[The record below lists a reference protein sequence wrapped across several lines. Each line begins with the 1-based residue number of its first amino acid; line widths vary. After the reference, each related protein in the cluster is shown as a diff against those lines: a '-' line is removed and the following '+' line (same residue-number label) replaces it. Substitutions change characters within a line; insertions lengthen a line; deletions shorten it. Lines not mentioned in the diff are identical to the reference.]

1 MAEQET
7 STYKIRYATER
18 DVPVILHLIREL
30 AIYEKALHEVFA
42 TEQSL
47 RESLSFPLDPKDLD
61 KGFTEGYAKTLLIC
75 PVPGSTASGGSEQ
88 HHPDIHKDGEE
99 EVAGMALYFHNYSTW
114 HARPGIYLEDLFV
127 HPTYRGRGYGTALIR
142 ALARE
147 CQRLNCR
154 RLEWSVLKWNTPS
167 IDFYQG
173 ASVGATRMEEW
184 VGMRVE
190 GERLERLS
198 KMVEGN

>member
-30 AIYEKALHEVFA
+30 AIYEKALHEVLA

-47 RESLSFPLDPKDLD
+47 RESLSFPVDPKDLD

-75 PVPGSTASGGSEQ
+75 PVGPTKDSGDDDKG
-88 HHPDIHKDGEE
+88 

-147 CQRLNCR
+147 CQRLQCR

-167 IDFYQG
+167 IEFYQG
-173 ASVGATRMEEW
+173 GSVGATRMEEW

-198 KMVEGN
+198 RMVEGS

>member
-1 MAEQET
+1 MAEQVT

-18 DVPVILHLIREL
+18 DVPVILQLIQEL

-47 RESLSFPLDPKDLD
+47 RESLSFPLDPADLD

-75 PVPGSTASGGSEQ
+75 PPADVSSRA
-88 HHPDIHKDGEE
+88 KDQE

-127 HPTYRGRGYGTALIR
+127 RPSHRGRGYGTALIR

-147 CQRLNCR
+147 CRRLNCR

-190 GERLERLS
+190 GDRLERLGR
-198 KMVEGN
+198 MVEGTRTS